1 VIGSATVTTLLRRAE
16 VRLFLTATS
25 LLFVE
30 LLLIRWIPANVI
42 YVGYF
47 RNFLLMA
54 SFLGIG
60 LGILW
65 GRDPKRI
72 GVSPFGPLLLG
83 LVVLVTQFRVSIEL
97 TSPDEIFFGLSESK
111 GADINFFVL
120 PGLVLI
126 ATVIMAGLAVP
137 LGGLLRSMPPL
148 KAYSVDIAGS
158 MTGIALFTAL
168 SASGT
173 PPLVWFVVVAVLASL
188 LGLGVGLTRASIVT
202 AASIAAVLAIVALR
216 TPGGQLWSPYYRIDQ
231 YDSGGVGAINVNGI
245 PHQAM
250 WPLEETLDPFYEQ
263 VYRWFPEK
271 TFDRVLIVGAGS
283 GTDVAVALKHGA
295 KHVDAVEIDQ
305 RIQEIGIRAHPDR
318 PYDDPRVT
326 RIVDDGR
333 AYLQRATQQYDL
345 VIFALP
351 DSLTLVSTSANLRLE
366 SFLFTTEA
374 FANVRD
380 RLAPQGIF
388 VMYNFYR
395 EAWLPQKMAG
405 MLEDSFGSAPII
417 RHHGGTAATLAAGPL
432 VAALE
437 GAPPPGEPVDSVD
450 LAGAPAAATDDW
462 PFLYL
467 KERSIAPYYGLAIAI
482 IIGAA
487 VLLVGRAAQRS
498 GTSIRQFSPHFF
510 VLGIAFLLLE
520 TKSIATFSLLFG
532 TTWVVNSLVFF
543 AVLASVLAAIIVN
556 QRVRFR
562 DPRLLYAGLF
572 GSLALAIL
580 LPPDRLLIDPAWLR
594 YVIASA
600 LAFAPIFFANLVFS
614 FSFRDTKTADMAFA
628 SNLLGAVVGGAV
640 EYVALVTGYSSL
652 LLIVALLYVAAWAL
666 AGRFRYLADRE
677 LTPTG
682 SEQLPGGP
690 SSGDER
696 RPLHHGPE
704 PVRGA

>member
-1 VIGSATVTTLLRRAE
+1 MTNLLRRPE

-65 GRDPKRI
+65 GRDPNR
-72 GVSPFGPLLLG
+72 VRLSPFGPLLLG
-83 LVVLVTQFRVSIEL
+83 LVLLVTQFRVSIEL
-97 TSPDEIFFGLSESK
+97 TSPGEIFFGLSESK

-173 PPLVWFVVVAVLASL
+173 PPLVWFGVVAVLASL
-188 LGLGVGLTRASIVT
+188 LGLGVGLTRASVVT
-202 AASIAAVLAIVALR
+202 AGSLAAVLVIVALR
-216 TPGGQLWSPYYRIDQ
+216 TPAGQVWSPYYRIDQ

-250 WPLEETLDPFYEQ
+250 WPVDELTDPFYEQ
-263 VYRWFPEK
+263 VYRWFPER

-295 KHVDAVEIDQ
+295 QQVDAVEIDQ
-305 RIQEIGIRAHPDR
+305 RIQEIGVRDHPNR

-333 AYLQRATQQYDL
+333 AYLQRATDQYDL

-374 FANVRD
+374 FADVRK
-380 RLAPQGIF
+380 RLAPEGIF

-395 EAWLPQKMAG
+395 EAWLPQRMAG
-405 MLEDSFGSAPII
+405 MLDESFDSSPIV
-417 RHHGGTAATLAAGPL
+417 RLHPNNAAATLAAGPL
-432 VAALE
+432 VDGLA
-437 GAPPPGEPVDSVD
+437 GRPPPGDRVDVVD
-450 LAGAPAAATDDW
+450 LAGAPPAATDDW

-467 KERSIAPYYGLAIAI
+467 KDRFIAPYYGLAIAI
-482 IIGAA
+482 IIGVA

-543 AVLASVLAAIIVN
+543 AVLASVLAAILVN
-556 QRVRFR
+556 QRIHFR

-580 LPPDRLLIDPAWLR
+580 LPPDSLLIEPASVR

-614 FSFRDTKTADMAFA
+614 YSFRDTKTADMAFA

-640 EYVALVTGYSSL
+640 EYVALISGYSW
-652 LLIVALLYVAAWAL
+652 LLILVAGLYLLAWAL
-666 AGRFRYLADRE
+666 ASGVRLLADVH
-677 LTPTG
+677 LTQRGG
-682 SEQLPGGP
+682 SLPQVEVP
-690 SSGDER
+690 Q
-696 RPLHHGPE
+696 
-704 PVRGA
+704 